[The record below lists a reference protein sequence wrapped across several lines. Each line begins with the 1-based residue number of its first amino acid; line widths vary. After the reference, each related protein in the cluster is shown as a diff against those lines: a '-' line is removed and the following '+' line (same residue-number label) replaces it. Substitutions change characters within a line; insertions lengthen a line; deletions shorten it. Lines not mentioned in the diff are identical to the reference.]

1 MGIIGKMYL
10 NLPWATPS
18 PILGYLATG
27 GSIMAVVI
35 VFVNFMIGIVIF
47 YPFWKAYEKSEV
59 ERIQSQENI

>member
-1 MGIIGKMYL
+1 
-10 NLPWATPS
+10 
-18 PILGYLATG
+18 
-27 GSIMAVVI
+27 MAVVI